1 MLTYAYTRLLV
12 RNMGKTFRFY
22 RDVLGL
28 TPKLG
33 GEGDVYVEFETGA
46 TTLALFPR
54 SFMAPVVSGQDKPV
68 APEGQD
74 PVALIFAVDD
84 VDQSYRELMGKGV
97 AFVTQPEDRP
107 EWGLRTAHFRDP
119 DGALIELFAPLPG
132 GGA

>member
-1 MLTYAYTRLLV
+1 MTYTYTRLLV

-33 GEGDVYVEFETGA
+33 GEDDVYAEFETGA
-46 TTLALFPR
+46 TTLALFRR
-54 SFMAPVVSGQDKPV
+54 SFMAPVVAAQDKPA

-74 PVALIFAVDD
+74 TVALIFAVDN
-84 VDQSYRELMGKGV
+84 VDQAYRKLSGKGI

-119 DGALIELFAPLPG
+119 DGALIEIYSPLSAG
-132 GGA
+132 ID